1 MHLVQVEERLG
12 TQRLLQ
18 SGTVIEG
25 AHQGGIHTAAKLIV
39 HVQAQVARR
48 AGGET
53 HPHTPGAQSA
63 GIGRG
68 KQRSFGV
75 IAHLLFLHQMSA
87 GITAGIAKGSR
98 EQHKCACFS
107 APL

>member
-18 SGTVIEG
+18 RGTVVEG
-25 AHQGGIHTAAKLIV
+25 THQGGIHTAAELIV
-39 HVQAQVARR
+39 HMQTQVARR
-48 AGGET
+48 AGGEP
-53 HPHTPGAQSA
+53 HPHTPGTQGS

-87 GITAGIAKGSR
+87 GITAV
-98 EQHKCACFS
+98 
-107 APL
+107 